1 MDNSSINFG
10 VKHSGFSLTILSLR
24 NLWRTPVNMVDRLGA
39 WTPTWYEAEA
49 GHQHPG
55 LTLHQISGAII
66 SRLRCQSTDGQS
78 TPINHKAASMLTF
91 KEEG

>member
-1 MDNSSINFG
+1 M
-10 VKHSGFSLTILSLR
+10 
-24 NLWRTPVNMVDRLGA
+24 NMVDRLGA